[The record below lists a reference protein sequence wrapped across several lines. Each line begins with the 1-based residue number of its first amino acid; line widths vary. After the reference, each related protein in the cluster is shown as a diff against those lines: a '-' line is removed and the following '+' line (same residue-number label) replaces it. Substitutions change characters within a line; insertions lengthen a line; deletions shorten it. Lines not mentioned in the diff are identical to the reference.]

1 MNESIFNE
9 SFDNTHRTL
18 QLTPTFL
25 YIRATFAETT
35 ISLHGFTKM
44 LDNEIVNLFS
54 DTTSRCL
61 FASFPH
67 RTPYQIYV
75 IVYD

>member
-1 MNESIFNE
+1 MKV
-9 SFDNTHRTL
+9 
-18 QLTPTFL
+18 FL
-25 YIRATFAETT
+25 MKVLIIIRATFAETT
-35 ISLHGFTKM
+35 ISLHCFTKM